1 MKRNY
6 IYVIIGVILLSVGS
20 SISIKEKLEISSKEF
35 NEMAPIIFDSYK
47 VGSYTTIISQSMND
61 KEFYTHMKVDVTQY
75 LIDYESTISEW
86 KESQHSY
93 LKSQYCSLPAFQYFR
108 ENNITGVTKYSNW
121 CNKHIH
127 TFHSCYEQVNPGYRS
142 NLVCFLK
149 LHLQDH
155 HKVYGDEC
163 GNERLLPHIRN
174 QAGFEYLPMY
184 SGLQHP

>member
-1 MKRNY
+1 MERNY
-6 IYVIIGVILLSVGS
+6 IYVIIGAILLSIGS

-127 TFHSCYEQVNPGYRS
+127 TFHVN
-142 NLVCFLK
+142 NKDCI
-149 LHLQDH
+149 QD
-155 HKVYGDEC
+155 
-163 GNERLLPHIRN
+163 
-174 QAGFEYLPMY
+174 
-184 SGLQHP
+184 